1 MAAIEWDNSYSVGV
15 VVLDGQHKELIRLIN
30 ALENDQAV
38 GPVLDR
44 LAVYVREHFY
54 AEERLM
60 EIAGYPGLADH
71 RIEHQNFK
79 EWLAGARSDFE
90 RGALSPSDVA
100 GGTRKYLT
108 NWLLNHIQVV
118 DKAYM
123 GHVEQAN
130 GNRHE
135 PR

>member
-1 MAAIEWDNSYSVGV
+1 MAAIEWDQSYSVGV
-15 VVLDGQHKELIRLIN
+15 AVLDGQHKELIRLIN

-60 EIAGYPGLADH
+60 EIADYPALADH
-71 RIEHQNFK
+71 RVEHQNFK
-79 EWLAGARSDFE
+79 DWLAGARSEFE

-100 GGTRKYLT
+100 GTTRDYLT
-108 NWLLNHIQVV
+108 NWLLNHIKIV

-123 GHVEQAN
+123 GHVE
-130 GNRHE
+130 
-135 PR
+135 